1 MADRGHGQRQAKG
14 DFDPKGYRDDLY
26 RDQPSH
32 HRARMAHG
40 LTPKASPAARSPHLP
55 LAYPARQYDPHHGAQ
70 YFDRAP
76 RREQDPRGPRDLPAT
91 RGHGQGQ
98 AYPPNH
104 VGAPQSGVQ
113 AAKSATQK
121 LSDIEVRELLFSG
134 DAVAFKLLETA
145 CALPPDYKP
154 DLPFGTEDFINERKK
169 CNAEMMRRCICLC
182 TAKTRREISL
192 NAEEYCPYI
201 MRAQA
206 RRNLQNIVPFAPLD
220 SDTFS
225 FSVLLAWISTQSLCK
240 RAEQSTSG
248 ECLSNMTHAVAA
260 LLADQ
265 GQAHVEATEAIPEA
279 QPASAHTLRALSG
292 RGRASQKTVTQCALD
307 DIKKFKPDRMHQA
320 RNTKTIDWAMGE
332 AVPTEDSPA
341 SDRQRFAVYR
351 KALDAI
357 VAPKGRSKK
366 PDPKALAVFKDK
378 ASELGVRFDEKR
390 LGDLSQLLA
399 AIMAK
404 TRSTEI

>member
-70 YFDRAP
+70 YFDRAS

-91 RGHGQGQ
+91 RDHGQGQ

-104 VGAPQSGVQ
+104 VGAPESGVQ
-113 AAKSATQK
+113 AAKSAIQK

-134 DAVAFKLLETA
+134 GAVASKLLETA
-145 CALPPDYKP
+145 YALPSDYKP
-154 DLPFGTEDFINERKK
+154 DIPFDTEDFINERKK
-169 CNAEMMRRCICLC
+169 CNAEMMRR
-182 TAKTRREISL
+182 EISQ

-206 RRNLQNIVPFAPLD
+206 RRNLQKIVPFVPLD

-225 FSVLLAWISTQSLCK
+225 FSVFLAWITTQSPCK

-248 ECLSNMTHAVAA
+248 ECLSNMTHTVAA

-265 GQAHVEATEAIPEA
+265 GQAH
-279 QPASAHTLRALSG
+279 
-292 RGRASQKTVTQCALD
+292 KTVTQYTLD

-320 RNTKTIDWAMGE
+320 RNTKTIDWAMDE

-366 PDPKALAVFKDK
+366 PDPKVLAVFKDK

-390 LGDLSQLLA
+390 FGDLSQLLA